1 MKKKICLILISA
13 LGVSGMIMGG
23 QICGLLGT
31 ALVMLVVFCL
41 CEDTRLKELD
51 REIDRVYYRAIPK
64 TQSVT
69 RMPVIF
75 ESRPEVVK
83 ITEVKIRNSIHHL
96 AA

>member
-1 MKKKICLILISA
+1 MKKKICLFLISA

-31 ALVMLVVFCL
+31 ALVMLVVYCL
-41 CEDTRLKELD
+41 CEDNRLRELD

-64 TQSVT
+64 TQSAT

-75 ESRPEVVK
+75 ESRPKAVKTTQVK
-83 ITEVKIRNSIHHL
+83 IQNSIHHL